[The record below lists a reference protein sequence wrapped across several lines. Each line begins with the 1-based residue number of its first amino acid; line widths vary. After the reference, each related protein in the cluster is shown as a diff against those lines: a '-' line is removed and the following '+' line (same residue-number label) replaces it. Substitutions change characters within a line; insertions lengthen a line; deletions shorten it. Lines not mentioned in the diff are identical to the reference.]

1 MIPVR
6 RRAYPALL
14 ILVSIGLL
22 ALAAGC
28 LGTAETDDYP
38 PWNLTL
44 LGDTEIVLSLDEIR
58 EMDAVEGYG
67 YAVSTVGIR
76 YGPNRYRG
84 VLLTDLLDM
93 VGGVG
98 KDDLVYVSAPDGY
111 MWVFDAAQVRGE
123 ELFTFDENLHEIPS
137 PPLQVILAY
146 DCDGKPLAHDNGGPL
161 RLVVISETPDVIT
174 EGSPWVKWVDKIEVR
189 RR

>member
-1 MIPVR
+1 VIPVR

-28 LGTAETDDYP
+28 LGTTETDDYP

-84 VLLTDLLDM
+84 C
-93 VGGVG
+93 
-98 KDDLVYVSAPDGY
+98 S
-111 MWVFDAAQVRGE
+111 
-123 ELFTFDENLHEIPS
+123 
-137 PPLQVILAY
+137 
-146 DCDGKPLAHDNGGPL
+146 
-161 RLVVISETPDVIT
+161 
-174 EGSPWVKWVDKIEVR
+174 
-189 RR
+189 

>member
-14 ILVSIGLL
+14 ILVSIGIL

-28 LGTAETDDYP
+28 LGTGETDDYP

-76 YGPNRYRG
+76 YGPNSYRG

-111 MWVFDAAQVRGE
+111 MWVFGAAQVRGE